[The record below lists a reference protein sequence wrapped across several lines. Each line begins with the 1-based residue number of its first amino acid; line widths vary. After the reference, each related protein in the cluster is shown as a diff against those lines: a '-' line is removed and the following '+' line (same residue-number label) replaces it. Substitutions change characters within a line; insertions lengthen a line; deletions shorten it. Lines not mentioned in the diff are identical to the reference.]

1 MYYKLY
7 NNVQAFQY
15 GVDEE
20 PLWFKNN
27 PNVNREFNCIKVENP
42 ATSKYCNQFGDRLD
56 NEVYHCFSEGD
67 FIIRDFL
74 GDLSVELDTFFDG
87 KYTRCEEASALKKPI
102 YLKLVPDTTS
112 IINDLPH
119 FTLVNKLTYP
129 NYVVFGTLGIDIEG
143 RTYGVPNDICISE
156 KTTKEVLKEYEKCL
170 WKAYPKET
178 PKNNHHYLVR
188 NEKGQMRSMTY
199 ENGSWHHP
207 EFGVVAFREL
217 PEWR

>member
-7 NNVQAFQY
+7 NNVEAFQY

-42 ATSKYCNQFGDRLD
+42 ATSKYCNQFRDRLD
-56 NEVYHCFSEGD
+56 SKVYQCFSEGD

-87 KYTRCEEASALKKPI
+87 KYTKCEEDRALKSPLI
-102 YLKLVPDTTS
+102 LKSYQILLPL
-112 IINDLPH
+112 INDVPH
-119 FTLVNKLTYP
+119 FTLVNKLTNP
-129 NYVVFGTLGIDIEG
+129 NYAVFGTLGIDIEG

-156 KTTKEVLKEYEKCL
+156 KTVKEVLKEYERSL

-178 PKNNHHYLVR
+178 PKNNHHYLVH
-188 NEKGQMRSMTY
+188 NKDGQMRSMTY
-199 ENGSWHHP
+199 ENNAWKHP
-207 EFGVVAFREL
+207 EFAIIAFREL
-217 PEWR
+217 PEV

>member
-7 NNVQAFQY
+7 NNIQAFQY

-27 PNVNREFNCIKVENP
+27 PNVNREFNVIKVENP
-42 ATSKYCNQFGDRLD
+42 CISKYCNQFGDRLD
-56 NEVYHCFSEGD
+56 STVYQCFSEGD

-87 KYTRCEEASALKKPI
+87 KYTKCEEDRALKKPT
-102 YLKLVPDTTS
+102 YLKLVPGTTS
-112 IINDLPH
+112 IINGVPH
-119 FTLVNKLTYP
+119 FTLVNKLTNP

-170 WKAYPKET
+170 WKSFPKKT
-178 PKNNHHYLVR
+178 PKNNHHYLVH
-188 NEKGQMRSMTY
+188 NKDGQMRSMTY
-199 ENGSWHHP
+199 ENNAWRHP
-207 EFGVVAFREL
+207 EFGIIAFREL
-217 PEWR
+217 PEI

>member
-7 NNVQAFQY
+7 NNVEAFQY

-119 FTLVNKLTYP
+119 FTLVNKLTNP
-129 NYVVFGTLGIDIEG
+129 NYA
-143 RTYGVPNDICISE
+143 
-156 KTTKEVLKEYEKCL
+156 VL
-170 WKAYPKET
+170 A
-178 PKNNHHYLVR
+178 H
-188 NEKGQMRSMTY
+188 
-199 ENGSWHHP
+199 
-207 EFGVVAFREL
+207 
-217 PEWR
+217 